1 MSETTKPAPAEAT
14 EQLIDAVQRLSSAR
28 NTAEITNIVKVAAR
42 RVTGADGACFVLRD
56 EEKCY
61 YVDEDAIAP
70 LWKGKRFPM
79 EACISGWVM
88 RNRQPALIPD
98 IYLDDRIPHDAYR
111 VTFVKSLA
119 VVPIRSLGPVGA
131 IGVYWA
137 QTACPTPT
145 EVRWLQSL
153 ADSTALALEYVR
165 SQTETNKARGME
177 TLLRSENTRLRDAA
191 QRPTAGGLVRMCFL
205 TKRFEVNGQW
215 VPVEALLEQW
225 FSLHVT
231 HGLSPEGIAQ
241 LALDR
246 NSRVSADDTQH
257 DNESAASDTA
267 TPNPDRVCATPACT
281 E

>member
-1 MSETTKPAPAEAT
+1 MSQQNDPPTAEAA

-28 NTAEITNIVKVAAR
+28 TVAEVTNIVKVAAR

-56 EEKCY
+56 REMCY
-61 YVDEDAIAP
+61 YADEDAIAP

-88 RNRQPALIPD
+88 RNCQPALIPD
-98 IYLDDRIPHDAYR
+98 IYLDARIPHDAYR

-137 QTACPTPT
+137 RTACPTPT

-153 ADSTALALEYVR
+153 ADSTALALEYLR
-165 SQTETNKARGME
+165 SQTETNKARGMA
-177 TLLRSENTRLRDAA
+177 TLLQSENTRLRDEVR
-191 QRPTAGGLVRMCFL
+191 RPEAGELVRMCFL
-205 TKRFEVNGQW
+205 TKRFEVGGQW
-215 VPVEALLEQW
+215 ISVEALLDQW
-225 FSLHVT
+225 FGLHVT

-241 LALDR
+241 LSLDR
-246 NSRVSADDTQH
+246 SNRTAAHDTQH
-257 DNESAASDTA
+257 DNEPATDDTA
-267 TPNPDRVCATPACT
+267 TPNPDSVCAAPVCA